1 MERITTRMTSE
12 DTEVRLKD
20 LLVSGLA
27 GDALAY
33 HTFLKGLSA
42 HLRGFFRRRLTG
54 LPDEV
59 EDLVQE
65 TLLAVH
71 NKRETYRHDMPATS
85 WIHAIAHY
93 KLVDMLRRRARSDA
107 LNEPFDD
114 ALEVFASPEDSAAEA
129 RHDLVR
135 LLALLP
141 DRQRLPILHV
151 KLEGLSVAETAKL
164 TGLSEPA
171 VKIGVH
177 RGLIALAVKL
187 KER

>member
-1 MERITTRMTSE
+1 MERITTRMAGE
-12 DTEVRLKD
+12 NIEGRLKD

-27 GDALAY
+27 GDARAY
-33 HTFLKGLSA
+33 HAFLKELSA

-71 NKRETYRHDMPATS
+71 NKRETYRQDMPATS

-93 KLVDMLRRRARSDA
+93 KLVDMFRGRSRSEA

-114 ALEVFASPEDSAAEA
+114 ALEVFASPDTGVAEA
-129 RHDLVR
+129 RHDLAR

-141 DRQRLPILHV
+141 ERQRLPILHV
-151 KLEGLSVAETAKL
+151 KLEGLSVAETATL
-164 TGLSEPA
+164 TGLSESA

-177 RGLIALAVKL
+177 RGLIALAAKL